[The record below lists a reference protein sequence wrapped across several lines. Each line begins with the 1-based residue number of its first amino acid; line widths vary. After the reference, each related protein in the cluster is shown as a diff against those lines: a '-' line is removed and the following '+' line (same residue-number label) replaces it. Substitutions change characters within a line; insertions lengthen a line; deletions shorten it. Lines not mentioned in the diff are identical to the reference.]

1 MNLLSKL
8 IYETLFEDALLK
20 EGGNAVSGV
29 ERINKEDIQ
38 PTINKIKKFII
49 APTFGNTVD
58 IFLLGSTR

>member
-8 IYETLFEDALLK
+8 IYESLFEEALVK
-20 EGGNAVSGV
+20 EGGNAVDGV

-38 PTINKIKKFII
+38 PTIDKIKEFII
-49 APTFGNTVD
+49 FPTFGNEVD

>member
-1 MNLLSKL
+1 MNLLAKL

-20 EGGNAVSGV
+20 EGGNAVFGV

-49 APTFGNTVD
+49 TPTFGNTVD